1 MAAEPE
7 HLAAPAE
14 MATSSS
20 PSATAGDGQQ
30 RERGRIGKRGAPQA
44 FARKLAEI
52 LTTESTA
59 TISWNAN
66 GSAFQVHDVERFS
79 EDILTKYYRHSKF
92 SSFQRQLNLYSFRK
106 IVKGADA
113 GGYAHPMFRRDRPDD
128 LYHVRRSI
136 SGSARYE
143 PAAAAAKATAKRNA
157 AASKAAALKQQ
168 ASAAAAAAAARG
180 GEWAPP
186 AARVHKSGAAA
197 RRVGKLRNKSSPSAA
212 AAGSNSG
219 SSRGN
224 KPSSYSA
231 RLVADHQRAAAVATA
246 AAAAVP
252 GAGGGAGIP
261 ASSTDMT
268 AGSSDAGERSPWTSG
283 ESSDSDAAAAAV
295 GAGASAAAAAERK
308 RQLQQQRKQARRGT
322 TTAAATDS
330 SDDEASSS
338 DDSDEDCAG
347 SRHEQQQQHGLEP
360 GGRQAEK
367 QQRQQGRRSYSSLP
381 ETAVGEEDGECRRGG
396 GEGAQQQQQGRDGG
410 EVLPSSA
417 GSSSPARKSPFTFFK
432 KFSFM
437 ERSSS
442 GHNRNM
448 STSSSVDMTPAA
460 GALPSERPAPSAG
473 NDGPV
478 SPLMVDTSAEA
489 RAAASGASLRGVRPP
504 PVTVTGGGQRIP
516 IDPSTIAGNK
526 ALTSSPLTPKSS
538 LEAAAIA
545 ASAAAAAAA
554 ASAMPPPPKREQRE
568 ELGLVEQLTNMV
580 EVFDICDLLRKVST
594 SGSSRLDKHGAIV
607 KPSAGGGGGG
617 GGGPHHLRN
626 MSVDTD
632 QGMPQSPV
640 GGGQSPTGLG
650 SLASMELVRD
660 SSKDWDTLMAGSADV
675 SDLGNTMV
683 QSVAEFFSF

>member
-1 MAAEPE
+1 MANASEGE
-7 HLAAPAE
+7 SGNE
-14 MATSSS
+14 
-20 PSATAGDGQQ
+20 
-30 RERGRIGKRGAPQA
+30 A

-168 ASAAAAAAAARG
+168 ASAAAAAAR
-180 GEWAPP
+180 GEWSPP
-186 AARVHKSGAAA
+186 ARVHKSGAAA
-197 RRVGKLRNKSSPSAA
+197 RRVGKLRNKSSP
-212 AAGSNSG
+212 AGSNS
-219 SSRGN
+219 SSRGGD

-231 RLVADHQRAAAVATA
+231 RLVADHQRAGVATA
-246 AAAAVP
+246 AAAAAP
-252 GAGGGAGIP
+252 GSGGGGVGIP
-261 ASSTDMT
+261 ASSADAA

-283 ESSDSDAAAAAV
+283 ESSDSDAAATLPQ
-295 GAGASAAAAAERK
+295 AGVSAASARRK
-308 RQLQQQRKQARRGT
+308 QQLQQQRKQQARRGDT
-322 TTAAATDS
+322 AAAAATDS
-330 SDDEASSS
+330 SGDEASSS
-338 DDSDEDCAG
+338 EDSDEDCVG
-347 SRHEQQQQHGLEP
+347 RSHEQQQHALER
-360 GGRQAEK
+360 GGRLAEK
-367 QQRQQGRRSYSSLP
+367 RQQQGRRSYSPSLRD
-381 ETAVGEEDGECRRGG
+381 TSGEVAGECGRGG
-396 GEGAQQQQQGRDGG
+396 GEGTQQLRDGG
-410 EVLPSSA
+410 EAPAGA
-417 GSSSPARKSPFTFFK
+417 GSASPTRKSSPFSFFK
-432 KFSFM
+432 KFSFV
-437 ERSSS
+437 ERQSSS

-448 STSSSVDMTPAA
+448 STSSSVDMTTA
-460 GALPSERPAPSAG
+460 GALPSERPASSSAG
-473 NDGPV
+473 DDGPI

-516 IDPSTIAGNK
+516 IDPSTAAGNK

-538 LEAAAIA
+538 LEAAAMA
-545 ASAAAAAAA
+545 TAAAAAA

-594 SGSSRLDKHGAIV
+594 SGSSRLDKHGAIM
-607 KPSAGGGGGG
+607 KPSSGGGG

-632 QGMPQSPV
+632 QGMPQSPL

>member
-7 HLAAPAE
+7 HLTAPAE
-14 MATSSS
+14 MASSSS
-20 PSATAGDGQQ
+20 PQPTAGDGQ

-168 ASAAAAAAAARG
+168 ASAAAAAR
-180 GEWAPP
+180 GEWSPP
-186 AARVHKSGAAA
+186 ARVHKSGAAA
-197 RRVGKLRNKSSPSAA
+197 RRVGKMRNKSSP
-212 AAGSNSG
+212 AGSNS
-219 SSRGN
+219 SRRGGD
-224 KPSSYSA
+224 KPFYSA
-231 RLVADHQRAAAVATA
+231 RLVADHQRAGVATA
-246 AAAAVP
+246 AAAAAP
-252 GAGGGAGIP
+252 GSGGGGVGIP
-261 ASSTDMT
+261 ASSADTA

-283 ESSDSDAAAAAV
+283 ESSDSDAAATLTQAAGV
-295 GAGASAAAAAERK
+295 AAASAERK
-308 RQLQQQRKQARRGT
+308 QHLQQQRKQQARRGGT
-322 TTAAATDS
+322 AAAATDS
-330 SDDEASSS
+330 SGDEASSS
-338 DDSDEDCAG
+338 EDSDEDCVG
-347 SRHEQQQQHGLEP
+347 RSHEQQQHALER
-360 GGRQAEK
+360 GGRLAEK
-367 QQRQQGRRSYSSLP
+367 QQQGRRSYSPSRRDTP
-381 ETAVGEEDGECRRGG
+381 GEVAGEC
-396 GEGAQQQQQGRDGG
+396 GRDGG
-410 EVLPSSA
+410 EGTQQLRDEGEASA
-417 GSSSPARKSPFTFFK
+417 GAGSASPTRKSSPLSFFK

-437 ERSSS
+437 ERQSSS

-448 STSSSVDMTPAA
+448 STSSSVDMTTP
-460 GALPSERPAPSAG
+460 GALPSERPASSSSAG
-473 NDGPV
+473 NDGLI

-516 IDPSTIAGNK
+516 IDPSTAAGNK
-526 ALTSSPLTPKSS
+526 ALASSPLTPKSS
-538 LEAAAIA
+538 LEAAAMA
-545 ASAAAAAAA
+545 TAAAAAA
-554 ASAMPPPPKREQRE
+554 ASAMPPPPPKREQRE

-607 KPSAGGGGGG
+607 KPSGGGGG

-632 QGMPQSPV
+632 QGMPQSPL

>member
-7 HLAAPAE
+7 HLTTPAE
-14 MATSSS
+14 MAASSS
-20 PSATAGDGQQ
+20 PSATTGDGQ

-168 ASAAAAAAAARG
+168 ATG
-180 GEWAPP
+180 GEWSPP
-186 AARVHKSGAAA
+186 ARVHKSGAAA
-197 RRVGKLRNKSSPSAA
+197 RRVGKLRNRSSP
-212 AAGSNSG
+212 AGSNS
-219 SSRGN
+219 SSRGGD

-231 RLVADHQRAAAVATA
+231 RLVADHQRAGVVA
-246 AAAAVP
+246 AAAAAAP
-252 GAGGGAGIP
+252 GSGGGGAGIP
-261 ASSTDMT
+261 ASSADTA

-283 ESSDSDAAAAAV
+283 ESSDSDAAATPPQV
-295 GAGASAAAAAERK
+295 GVSAASAERK
-308 RQLQQQRKQARRGT
+308 QQLQQQRKQVRRGGT
-322 TTAAATDS
+322 AAAATDS
-330 SDDEASSS
+330 SGDEASSS
-338 DDSDEDCAG
+338 EDSDEDCVG
-347 SRHEQQQQHGLEP
+347 RSHEEQQHALDR
-360 GGRQAEK
+360 GGQLAEK
-367 QQRQQGRRSYSSLP
+367 QQQQGRRSYSPSRR
-381 ETAVGEEDGECRRGG
+381 EAAGECGGDGG
-396 GEGAQQQQQGRDGG
+396 GGTQQQRDGG
-410 EVLPSSA
+410 EATAGA
-417 GSSSPARKSPFTFFK
+417 GSASPTRKSSPFSFFK
-432 KFSFM
+432 KFSLM
-437 ERSSS
+437 ERQSSS

-448 STSSSVDMTPAA
+448 STSSSVDMTTA
-460 GALPSERPAPSAG
+460 GALPSERPASSAG
-473 NDGPV
+473 NDGPI

-489 RAAASGASLRGVRPP
+489 RAAASGVSLRGVRPP

-516 IDPSTIAGNK
+516 VDPSTAAGNK

-538 LEAAAIA
+538 LEAAAMA
-545 ASAAAAAAA
+545 TAAAAAAT
-554 ASAMPPPPKREQRE
+554 SAMPPPPKREQRE

-617 GGGPHHLRN
+617 GPHHLRN

-632 QGMPQSPV
+632 QGMPQSPL

>member
-7 HLAAPAE
+7 HLATPAE

-20 PSATAGDGQQ
+20 PSATAGDGQ

-52 LTTESTA
+52 LATESTA

-168 ASAAAAAAAARG
+168 ATG
-180 GEWAPP
+180 GQWSPP
-186 AARVHKSGAAA
+186 ARVHKSGAAA
-197 RRVGKLRNKSSPSAA
+197 RRVGKLRNKSSP
-212 AAGSNSG
+212 AGSNG
-219 SSRGN
+219 SSGGD

-231 RLVADHQRAAAVATA
+231 RLVADHHMAGAATA
-246 AAAAVP
+246 AAAAAP
-252 GAGGGAGIP
+252 GSGVGVGIP
-261 ASSTDMT
+261 PSSADTR
-268 AGSSDAGERSPWTSG
+268 AASSDAGERSPWTSG
-283 ESSDSDAAAAAV
+283 ESSDSDAAATLPQV
-295 GAGASAAAAAERK
+295 GVSAASAERK
-308 RQLQQQRKQARRGT
+308 QQLQQHRKQEARRGGT
-322 TTAAATDS
+322 AAAATDS
-330 SDDEASSS
+330 SGDEASSS
-338 DDSDEDCAG
+338 EDTDEDCVG
-347 SRHEQQQQHGLEP
+347 RSHEQQQHALEQGGGL
-360 GGRQAEK
+360 AEK
-367 QQRQQGRRSYSSLP
+367 QQQQGRRSYSPSRP
-381 ETAVGEEDGECRRGG
+381 EAAGECGRDAGGGAQQQRGG
-396 GEGAQQQQQGRDGG
+396 GEATAGPG
-410 EVLPSSA
+410 SA
-417 GSSSPARKSPFTFFK
+417 SPTRKSSPFSFFK

-437 ERSSS
+437 ERQSGS

-448 STSSSVDMTPAA
+448 STSSSVDMTTA
-460 GALPSERPAPSAG
+460 GALPSERPASSAG
-473 NDGPV
+473 NDGPI
-478 SPLMVDTSAEA
+478 SSLMVDTSAEA
-489 RAAASGASLRGVRPP
+489 RAAASGVSLRGVRPP
-504 PVTVTGGGQRIP
+504 PVSVTGGGQRIP
-516 IDPSTIAGNK
+516 IDPSTAAGNK

-545 ASAAAAAAA
+545 TAAAAAA

-607 KPSAGGGGGG
+607 KPSGGGGGG
-617 GGGPHHLRN
+617 GVPHHLRN

-632 QGMPQSPV
+632 QGMPQPPLE
-640 GGGQSPTGLG
+640 GEQSPTGLG